1 MIKQNYRQRVCSC
14 AYQHIIWFCG
24 NNVCVSPC
32 YVDYFPL
39 RSCLAIIFTTAETIV
54 QDSEDVKVNLRLEI
68 TSLFYISVF
77 TTYFKFNLQY
87 SEKFGSA

>member
-1 MIKQNYRQRVCSC
+1 M
-14 AYQHIIWFCG
+14 
-24 NNVCVSPC
+24 
-32 YVDYFPL
+32 

-68 TSLFYISVF
+68 TPLFYISVF